1 MMIKVVGSSLR
12 PIVLAMMLCLCGCS
26 SEENL
31 LDAYANK
38 AAPVADE
45 QPELRTTE
53 VPSPQ
58 KVESPVAL
66 DEANPPISD
75 QDFRDAAKLGKGH
88 VVAQAIQRGIN
99 VNSPDADGR
108 TALMLAAYDGHT
120 EVVHLLIKNKS
131 QVNRRD
137 AMNRTAL
144 TYSASGKNPETVAVL
159 LDADAEVDVVDN
171 VESWT
176 PLMFASAEG
185 NLEVVKL
192 LLKHGASPHLADKDG
207 ETSLLFAANNGHSAV
222 VKLLEEE
229 IAARKKP

>member
-38 AAPVADE
+38 AAQAVDE

-58 KVESPVAL
+58 TVESPVT
-66 DEANPPISD
+66 ANPPISD
-75 QDFRDAAKLGKGH
+75 QDFREAAKLGKGH

-99 VNSPDADGR
+99 VNSPDEDGR
-108 TALMLAAYDGHT
+108 TALMLAAFDGHT
-120 EVVHLLIKNKS
+120 EVVNLLIKNKS

-144 TYSASGKNPETVAVL
+144 TYSASGKNPETVVVL
-159 LDADAEVDVVDN
+159 LVIDSTAGH
-171 VESWT
+171 T
-176 PLMFASAEG
+176 L
-185 NLEVVKL
+185 
-192 LLKHGASPHLADKDG
+192 GA
-207 ETSLLFAANNGHSAV
+207 
-222 VKLLEEE
+222 
-229 IAARKKP
+229 